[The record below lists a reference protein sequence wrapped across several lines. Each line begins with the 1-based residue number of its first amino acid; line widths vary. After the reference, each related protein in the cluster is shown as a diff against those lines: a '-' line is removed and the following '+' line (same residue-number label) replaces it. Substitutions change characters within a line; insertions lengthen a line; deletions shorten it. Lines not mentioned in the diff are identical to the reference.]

1 MEQSS
6 HRRLASALHSIII
19 VGLIAAAI
27 GAVAIIAS
35 PPGLGLLSDGPEAPV
50 IETSATVAF
59 DVDFGDRLGW
69 KQTDD
74 AVVDAA
80 TGQSRAGIGDPVTA
94 RFALYEPS
102 TAKRI
107 LWLVA
112 NLLGPI
118 TVFAGLWLVLGI
130 VRSAQSGNP
139 FTVAN
144 EQRLWRLAT
153 LVAVGGTIV
162 EIVGDLARNFVLQ
175 RSAAADLFQIEA
187 TFSFLPIVL
196 GLAIGVLAGVWRLG
210 VGMSDDI
217 AATI

>member
-6 HRRLASALHSIII
+6 HRRLASALHSLII

-27 GAVAIIAS
+27 GALAIIAS
-35 PPGLGLLSDGPEAPV
+35 PPGFGLLSDGPDAPI
-50 IETSATVAF
+50 IESGATVAF
-59 DVDFGDRLGW
+59 EVDFGDRLEW

-74 AVVDAA
+74 DVVDAA
-80 TGQSRAGIGDPVTA
+80 TGQSRAGIGAPVTA

-102 TAKRI
+102 TEKRAI
-107 LWLVA
+107 WLVA
-112 NLLGPI
+112 QLFGPI

-130 VRSAQSGNP
+130 VRSAQRGNP
-139 FTVAN
+139 FTTEN
-144 EQRLWRLAT
+144 EVRLWRLAT

-162 EIVGDLARNFVLQ
+162 GLAGDLARNFVLQ

-196 GLAIGVLAGVWRLG
+196 GMAIGVLAGVWRLG